1 AAKKITRPPGCPGG
15 FFSPLVYTR
24 FYAPPWNWQVRILPE
39 RAIFAGLDHKMIIA
53 DG

>member
-1 AAKKITRPPGCPGG
+1 V

-39 RAIFAGLDHKMIIA
+39 RAIFAGLDHKMSIA